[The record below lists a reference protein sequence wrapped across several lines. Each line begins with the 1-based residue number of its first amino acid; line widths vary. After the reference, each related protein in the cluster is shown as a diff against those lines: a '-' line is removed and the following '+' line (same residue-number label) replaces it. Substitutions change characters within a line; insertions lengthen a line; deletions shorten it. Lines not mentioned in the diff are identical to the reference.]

1 MLVDEPARA
10 IDPQIVPVRKQ
21 GDETLEVDLAKQMF
35 VAVTGSLALERDR
48 GAGEK
53 NRVGCEGPVVLAKG
67 APALHLGCGLPVHRK
82 HILQTR
88 LGCCSDRS
96 PTALRVIPRDAP
108 GADRRDGFPALLAQG
123 GRWLRAI
130 VRMNAN
136 PRSALAIEDRL
147 PGRRLA

>member
-1 MLVDEPARA
+1 MLVDELARV
-10 IDPQIVPVRKQ
+10 IDPQITLPGANRDRAMSVPAVAFKPPSIEHHKLQAVCQFVPVRKQ

-53 NRVGCEGPVVLAKG
+53 NRVGCEGLVVLAKG

-88 LGCCSDRS
+88 LGCCMID
-96 PTALRVIPRDAP
+96 LRQRC
-108 GADRRDGFPALLAQG
+108 G
-123 GRWLRAI
+123 
-130 VRMNAN
+130 
-136 PRSALAIEDRL
+136 
-147 PGRRLA
+147 